1 MEGENIFYSEARKLL
16 RKIPLWD
23 KELTFNAFL
32 DQFEDF
38 INYMRI
44 PEGFW
49 RPLFLRALSKSHEEA
64 REFYVEMCN
73 LGLATTLTYQ
83 QLKYEAKMFFK
94 QRIGEVDTLSKLI
107 KAKQTE
113 EESLDQWYSRIFK
126 LMIIAVDCSEH
137 AWNDIHPRDGLL
149 SIAKRRL
156 VAGLNR
162 ASVPR
167 YISFDF
173 ISCCVLKST

>member
-1 MEGENIFYSEARKLL
+1 
-16 RKIPLWD
+16 
-23 KELTFNAFL
+23 
-32 DQFEDF
+32 
-38 INYMRI
+38 MRI
-44 PEGFW
+44 PEDFW

-83 QLKYEAKMFFK
+83 QLKYEAKLFFK

-156 VAGLNR
+156 VAGLKNAELKLFGSLKEFHSENLR
-162 ASVPR
+162 GVLQELKR
-167 YISFDF
+167 MEIQ
-173 ISCCVLKST
+173 IEKIKQEILKSCHVTS